1 MQPVVYDLNKKGAEL
16 AKQAAADVT
25 EAEPHKPRFVAG
37 AMGPT
42 SCTLSVSP
50 SGEDPSFRN
59 VTWDDS
65 SNLTSSREAMKRQ
78 ASTTR
83 VKQRWQSHGQSCDII
98 LWRLEGVDAAHS
110 CQAS

>member
-42 SCTLSVSP
+42 SCTLSFPPAGRILP
-50 SGEDPSFRN
+50 SG
-59 VTWDDS
+59 
-65 SNLTSSREAMKRQ
+65 M
-78 ASTTR
+78 
-83 VKQRWQSHGQSCDII
+83 
-98 LWRLEGVDAAHS
+98 
-110 CQAS
+110 

>member
-1 MQPVVYDLNKKGAEL
+1 MQPVVYDPNKKGAEL

-42 SCTLSVSP
+42 SCTLSFSP

-65 SNLTSSREAMKRQ
+65 SNLTF
-78 ASTTR
+78 
-83 VKQRWQSHGQSCDII
+83 
-98 LWRLEGVDAAHS
+98 
-110 CQAS
+110 